1 MTKLINYQKPAE
13 ARLFALLL
21 TFSGGFIDAFTYIKC
36 GRTMAAAQT
45 GNIIFLS
52 AAIANH
58 NFIGVVDR
66 LSALVAFV
74 VGLAMV
80 SILHANLKTDYWRV
94 FCLLPI
100 LIIGAIIGLL
110 PDNFPDYFMVP
121 AVSFGLAMQS
131 AAFSKIEGLGY
142 NSVFTSGSVKK
153 ATVAWSEYYFHHD
166 QSQRPIAFNYLAIV
180 LCFTGGAIISA
191 QLLPILRMK
200 TIWIATLFIIIT
212 DGSYYLQLFK
222 NKYQQKSKRSE
233 NPIAYFFNCG
243 HSFQKSEEVR

>member
-1 MTKLINYQKPAE
+1 MDKLINYQKPAE

-52 AAIANH
+52 AALANH
-58 NFIGVVDR
+58 NFLGVVDR
-66 LSALVAFV
+66 LGSLIAFI

-80 SILHANLKTDYWRV
+80 SILHAHLKTDYWRV
-94 FCLLPI
+94 VCLLPI
-100 LIIGAIIGLL
+100 LLVGAIIGFL
-110 PDNFPDYFMVP
+110 PDSFPDYLMVP

-153 ATVAWSEYYFHHD
+153 AAVAWSEYYFHHD
-166 QSQRPIAFNYLAIV
+166 RSQHSAAFSYLMIV
-180 LCFTGGAIISA
+180 ICFTLGAIISA
-191 QLLPILRMK
+191 QLLPFFRMK
-200 TIWIATLFIIIT
+200 TIWIATFLILVT
-212 DGSYYLQLFK
+212 DSSYYLTKRK
-222 NKYQQKSKRSE
+222 NVNR
-233 NPIAYFFNCG
+233 
-243 HSFQKSEEVR
+243 